1 MNSLDFFFY
10 SFVTFQVKVL
20 KRDLDDSR
28 WSAALMTSLFV
39 CFFISAIFMTGSI
52 FFPNDLA
59 DIYVNGKSI
68 WLGLVIVVAALVIWR
83 FFYFVTYE
91 SLVVK
96 RRKIKYVW
104 VYHLINWL
112 IVIGGSILSFVAFR
126 LYKYGYV

>member
-28 WSAALMTSLFV
+28 WSAALMTSLFL
-39 CFFISAIFMTGSI
+39 CFFISGIFMTGSI

-68 WLGLVIVVAALVIWR
+68 WLGLVIIVAALVIWR
-83 FFYFVTYE
+83 FFYFVTMNHWLL
-91 SLVVK
+91 SDVK
-96 RRKIKYVW
+96 
-104 VYHLINWL
+104 
-112 IVIGGSILSFVAFR
+112 
-126 LYKYGYV
+126 

>member
-28 WSAALMTSLFV
+28 WSAALMTSLFL
-39 CFFISAIFMTGSI
+39 CFFISGIFMTGSI

-68 WLGLVIVVAALVIWR
+68 WLGLVIIVAALVIWR

-104 VYHLINWL
+104 VYPLTNWL
-112 IVIGGSILSFVAFR
+112 IVIGGSILFFVAFR